1 MRLSPLSGSSGPFY
15 CERRVKASVVS
26 AYGGPEVMKYQDMPD
41 PKPGAGD
48 VVVKVAGI
56 GINPE
61 DMLERNGN
69 LKDQWPL
76 HFPAIIG
83 LDVSGTVVATGDGV
97 TDLKVGD
104 RVCGWSY
111 HTYAEMVADKAS
123 LFAKVPETMDLVE
136 AAAIPLVGVTGSQ
149 LISVASGLQ
158 PGQTVLVAG
167 AAGAVGRSAVYMAKV
182 SGARVIAGV
191 QGFQLDQAAGIG
203 ADEAIALD
211 DPAAFATIPQVD
223 VVANTL
229 RGKAATDLLA
239 KVKDG
244 GTFASVTGEPDGTKD
259 YPKVRVVSFVSKQ
272 DRAVIAFMVDA
283 VNAGKLGI
291 PIGRREKLQ
300 NAGAAQA
307 AFTKGGIGKVLLVP

>member
-1 MRLSPLSGSSGPFY
+1 
-15 CERRVKASVVS
+15 VKTSVVT

-41 PKPGAGD
+41 PEPGVGD
-48 VVVKVAGI
+48 VLVKVAGI

-61 DMLERNGN
+61 DMLERNGVV
-69 LKDQWPL
+69 KGWQL

-83 LDVSGTVVATGDGV
+83 LDVSGTVAATGDGV
-97 TDLKVGD
+97 TDLKAGD

-111 HTYAEMVADKAS
+111 HTYAELVADKAS
-123 LFAKVPETMDLVE
+123 FFAKVPDTMDLVD

-149 LISVASGLQ
+149 LISVARGLQ
-158 PGQTVLVAG
+158 SGQTVLVSG
-167 AAGAVGRSAVYMAKV
+167 AAGAVGRCAVYMAKA

-191 QGFQLDQAAGIG
+191 RRLQLDQADSIG
-203 ADEAIALD
+203 ADETVALD
-211 DPAAFATIPQVD
+211 DPAAFATVPQVD

-244 GTFASVTGEPDGTKD
+244 GTFASVTGEPDGAKD
-259 YPKVRVVSFVSKQ
+259 CPKVRVVAFVSKQ
-272 DRAVIAFMVDA
+272 DRAVIAFIADA
-283 VNAGKLGI
+283 VNAGEVTI
-291 PIGRREKLQ
+291 PIGLREELK